1 MGSIQS
7 YPTITKSFI
16 DVRISEDGKTAH
28 HYQIDIGYF
37 GNVPYQKETL
47 LYSEN
52 IEKKEKSFENAMYLE
67 DMIHVGTMCKLL
79 EKM

>member
-16 DVRISEDGKTAH
+16 EVRTSEDGKTAYT
-28 HYQIDIGYF
+28 YQIDIGYF

-47 LYSEN
+47 LYFESV
-52 IEKKEKSFENAMYLE
+52 EKKDNKEKEKSFDLWNFF
-67 DMIHVGTMCKLL
+67 
-79 EKM
+79 